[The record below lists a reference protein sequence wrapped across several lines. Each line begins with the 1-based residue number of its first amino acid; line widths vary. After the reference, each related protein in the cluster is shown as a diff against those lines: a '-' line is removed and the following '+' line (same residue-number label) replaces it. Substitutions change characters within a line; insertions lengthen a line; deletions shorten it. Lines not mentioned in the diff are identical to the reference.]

1 MTRNHPDV
9 TLLAHNYVR
18 PEVQD
23 AADFVGDSL
32 ELARL
37 ATRTETPYL
46 VVAGVDFMAETAAI
60 LNPDRTVLHPE
71 PRSSCAMA
79 LRLSPADV
87 LAARTAHPDAA
98 VVAYV
103 NSSAAVKAVSDIC
116 CTSANAVAV
125 VNSLDEDEVIFVP
138 DRNLAAYVAAR
149 TAKTVFPVPA
159 IGCCPVH
166 QALTPAEIRDARAAY
181 PGAVVMVHPE
191 TTPAVQDLAHFVGST
206 SAMLRRVQETDATT
220 VIVGTDIAILHR
232 MRKLAPNKILV
243 PASHLIS
250 CADMRM
256 ITLDLVEEAVRIR
269 APVVRVDPAVAAG
282 ARRALERMFE
292 VGADG
297 PLPPRNGLRPRVTL
311 RESLAEPIS

>member
-46 VVAGVDFMAETAAI
+46 AVAGVDFMAETAAI

-71 PRSSCAMA
+71 PRASCAMA
-79 LRLSPADV
+79 LRLSPGDV
-87 LAARTAHPDAA
+87 LAARAAHPDAA

-149 TAKTVFPVPA
+149 TEKSVHPVPA

-166 QALTPAEIRDARAAY
+166 QALTPVEIRDARAAY

-191 TTPAVQDLAHFVGST
+191 TTQAVQAEADFIGST
-206 SAMLRRVQETDATT
+206 SAMIRYARETAAST
-220 VIVGTDIAILHR
+220 VIVGTEVGLIPR
-232 MRKLAPNKILV
+232 LARESPGKRFV
-243 PASHLIS
+243 PASPYLV
-250 CADMRM
+250 CPDMKM
-256 ITLDLVEEAVRIR
+256 ITLDLVEAAIAARS
-269 APVVRVDPAVAAG
+269 PVVVVPEPVAG
-282 ARRALERMFE
+282 LARRALERML
-292 VGADG
+292 A
-297 PLPPRNGLRPRVTL
+297 LPGV
-311 RESLAEPIS
+311 

>member
-1 MTRNHPDV
+1 VTRNHPDV

-37 ATRTETPYL
+37 AARTETPYL

-79 LRLSPADV
+79 LRLTPDDV
-87 LAARTAHPDAA
+87 LAARADHPNAA

-103 NSSAAVKAVSDIC
+103 NSSAAVKAEADIC
-116 CTSANAVAV
+116 CTSANAVRV

-138 DRNLAAYVAAR
+138 DLNLAAYVAVR
-149 TAKTVFPVPA
+149 TEKTVYPVPA

-166 QALTPAEIRDARAAY
+166 QALTAAEVRAARAAN
-181 PGAVVMVHPE
+181 PGAEVMVHPE
-191 TTPAVQDLAHFVGST
+191 TTPAVQAEADFIGST
-206 SAMLRRVQETDATT
+206 SAMILRVAETAAST
-220 VIVGTDIAILHR
+220 VIVGTELGLIPRLER
-232 MRKLAPNKILV
+232 EAPGKRFV
-243 PASHLIS
+243 PASPYLV
-250 CADMRM
+250 CPDMKM
-256 ITLDLVEEAVRIR
+256 ITLELVEAAIATRS
-269 APVVRVDPAVAAG
+269 PVVTVPEPVASL
-282 ARRALERMFE
+282 ARAALERML
-292 VGADG
+292 A
-297 PLPPRNGLRPRVTL
+297 LPV
-311 RESLAEPIS
+311 A

>member
-37 ATRTETPYL
+37 ATRTATPYL

-71 PRSSCAMA
+71 PCSSCAMA
-79 LRLSPADV
+79 LRLTPGDV
-87 LAARTAHPDAA
+87 LAARAAHPDAA

-103 NSSAAVKAVSDIC
+103 NTSAAVKAEADIC
-116 CTSANAVAV
+116 CTSANAVRV

-149 TAKTVFPVPA
+149 TAKTIHAVPA

-166 QALTPAEIRDARAAY
+166 QALTADEVRAARAAH
-181 PGAVVMVHPE
+181 PGAEVMVHPE
-191 TTPAVQDLAHFVGST
+191 TTPAVQAVADFIGST
-206 SAMLRRVQETDATT
+206 AAMIRRARETPAAT
-220 VIVGTDIAILHR
+220 VIVGTEVGLIPRLERDSPQKR
-232 MRKLAPNKILV
+232 FV
-243 PASHLIS
+243 PASPYLV
-250 CADMRM
+250 CPDMKM
-256 ITLDLVEEAVRIR
+256 ITLELVEAAIATRS
-269 APVVRVDPAVAAG
+269 PVVTVPEPVASR
-282 ARRALERMFE
+282 ARTALERML
-292 VGADG
+292 A
-297 PLPPRNGLRPRVTL
+297 LP
-311 RESLAEPIS
+311 EA